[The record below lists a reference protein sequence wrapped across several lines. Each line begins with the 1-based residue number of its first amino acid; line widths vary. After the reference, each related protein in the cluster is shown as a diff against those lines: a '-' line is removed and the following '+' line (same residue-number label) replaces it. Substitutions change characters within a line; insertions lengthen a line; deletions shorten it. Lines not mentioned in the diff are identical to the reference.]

1 MSEVKI
7 KMIRDYPVKIK
18 SPFKLV
24 GFDVSKNKD
33 NSFSISVEPKKENP
47 RKKNLVNFHEINQ
60 DEALEILTS
69 SLQDKLSIALSGV
82 NVFKYIFK
90 NLKINA
96 KGKNKYDML
105 FKMDFED
112 CRDYNGYVSAQSVWH
127 GLGELLDKD
136 IIARS
141 KTPGSYFLNP
151 NYFLPT
157 STISVTDC
165 YKLV

>member
-7 KMIRDYPVKIK
+7 KMIRDYPIKIK
-18 SPFKLV
+18 SPFKLA
-24 GFDVSKNKD
+24 GFDISKSKD
-33 NSFSISVEPKKENP
+33 GNFYVSVEPKKEKP
-47 RKKNLVNFHEINQ
+47 LKKNLVNFHEINET
-60 DEALEILTS
+60 EALEILKS
-69 SLQDKLSIALSGV
+69 SLQEKLGVALSGV
-82 NVFKYIFK
+82 NVFEYIFK
-90 NLKINA
+90 NIKT
-96 KGKNKYDML
+96 KGKSKKYDML

-112 CRDYNGYVSAQSVWH
+112 CRNYNGYVSAQSVWH

-157 STISVTDC
+157 NTISVTEC